1 MSKEFFFFVLFFFKY
16 LESYLFGHTTWHTD
30 LTQPGMQ
37 TVPPAVEVWSLN
49 HWTTRE
55 VPRISLYQTFGLTLS
70 TGTQTGTTQGR
81 YGVR

>member
-1 MSKEFFFFVLFFFKY
+1 MQQRVESPFFFLIYFIFRA
-16 LESYLFGHTTWHTD
+16 LFGHTTWHAD

-37 TVPPAVEVWSLN
+37 TVPPAVEARSLN

-55 VPRISLYQTFGLTLS
+55 VPRVSLYQTFGLTPS
-70 TGTQTGTTQGR
+70 TGIQTGTTWRR